1 MVQNREDK
9 IGYDFTKIS
18 KYIVI
23 ISLIIIIAGF
33 VVIGINGLNYGI
45 DFGIAIIYVNIGQE
59 YDIDDVRN
67 IISKTGA
74 QAEASYAGEK
84 IKM

>member
-1 MVQNREDK
+1 MDIN
-9 IGYDFTKIS
+9 FTKIS

-45 DFGIAIIYVNIGQE
+45 DFAGGAIIYVNIGQE

-74 QAEASYAGEK
+74 QAKHLMQVKK